1 MKKLKIVL
9 EMIKVEHTIFALPF
23 AFLGAFLA
31 ARGFPGWPETLWIVL
46 AMTGARSAAM
56 AFNRW
61 VDLTYDQ
68 LNPRTVNRALPRRL
82 VSSQFVVLFTAASS
96 VLFFFAARMLNH
108 LAFYLSPLALATVLL
123 YSYTKRFTSFSH
135 LFLGLALSIAPVG
148 GWVAVRG
155 ALEITPFY
163 LAMAV
168 VFWVAG
174 FDILYACQDVEF
186 DRRVGLYSLPSKLG
200 IRTSLFIS
208 TLFHAFVV
216 GLLVIAFLIFELSIL
231 SWIGLLVVT
240 FGLIYE
246 HLLVSSQDLSR
257 LNSAFFTMNGLISIV
272 LFSFVGMDLC
282 LFV

>member
-1 MKKLKIVL
+1 MKKLKIAL

-31 ARGFPGWPETLWIVL
+31 ARGFPGWSEVLWIIL
-46 AMTGARSAAM
+46 ATTGARSAAM

-68 LNPRTVNRALPRRL
+68 LNPRTLNRALPRGL
-82 VSSQFVVLFTAASS
+82 VSSLFVVLFTAASS
-96 VLFFFAARMLNH
+96 VLFFFAAWMLNH
-108 LAFYLSPLALATVLL
+108 LAFSLSPLALATVLL

-135 LFLGLALSIAPVG
+135 LFLGLALAIAPVG

-155 ALEITPFY
+155 TLDITPFY

-168 VFWVAG
+168 LFWVAG

-200 IRTSLFIS
+200 IRASLLIS
-208 TLFHAFVV
+208 AMFHTLVV
-216 GLLVIAFLIFELSIL
+216 GLLIIAFFIFELSIL

-246 HLLVSSQDLSR
+246 HFLVSSQDLSR
-257 LNSAFFTMNGLISIV
+257 LNSAFFTVNGLISMV